1 MEPDVAHDDHPER
14 RDSRPRLE
22 PFSREALA
30 RELNAAQLDAVVYPA
45 APLLVV
51 PGAGSG
57 KTRVITYRL
66 ARLVARAPAPL
77 RFPPL
82 PLPNQ
87 APRRLRLPLRDP
99 PLHPPR
105 RGLPGPP

>member
-1 MEPDVAHDDHPER
+1 MEPEVAHDEHPER
-14 RDSRPRLE
+14 RDARPRLE

-51 PGAGSG
+51 AGAGSG

-66 ARLVARAPAPL
+66 ARLVARGGDP
-77 RFPPL
+77 RRTL
-82 PLPNQ
+82 PLTFPNK
-87 APRRLRLPLRDP
+87 AAGELRGGVRAL
-99 PLHPPR
+99 
-105 RGLPGPP
+105 